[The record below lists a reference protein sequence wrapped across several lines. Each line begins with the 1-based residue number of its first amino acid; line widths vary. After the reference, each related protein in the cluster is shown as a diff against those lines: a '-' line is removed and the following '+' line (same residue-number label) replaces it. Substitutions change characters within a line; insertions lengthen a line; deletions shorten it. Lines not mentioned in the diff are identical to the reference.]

1 MKWSGYEAEGEETGE
16 VCVCLLVPVLVVLSE
31 DWKAAEH
38 AGVDYSVL
46 AKLPHSS
53 IVRSYT
59 RVNFK
64 PQKSGGGDKKVNI
77 ERGVIT

>member
-1 MKWSGYEAEGEETGE
+1 M
-16 VCVCLLVPVLVVLSE
+16 SE
-31 DWKAAEH
+31 HQKAAEH
-38 AGVDYSVL
+38 TGVDYSVL
-46 AKLPHSS
+46 AKLPHSN

-64 PQKSGGGDKKVNI
+64 PWKSGGGDKKVNI